1 MVVAVVPVALAVSNY
16 SLLTSC
22 TEHLFIIDL
31 FYPLPLPNG
40 MTLVLRYVISNP
52 LVLLKKLYFPFTMCL
67 LITLLMI
74 LLLID
79 LMQFSILV
87 YI

>member
-1 MVVAVVPVALAVSNY
+1 MLLFQLPLQYQTTLFSQAALIIV
-16 SLLTSC
+16 
-22 TEHLFIIDL
+22 IDL
-31 FYPLPLPNG
+31 FNPLPLPNG
-40 MTLVLRYVISNP
+40 MTLVLRYVVSNP

-79 LMQFSILV
+79 LMQFSTLV
-87 YI
+87 

>member
-1 MVVAVVPVALAVSNY
+1 MLLSQLPWQYQTTLFSQAALSI
-16 SLLTSC
+16 
-22 TEHLFIIDL
+22 IIDL
-31 FYPLPLPNG
+31 FYPVPLPNG
-40 MTLVLRYVISNP
+40 MTLVLRYIVSNP

-67 LITLLMI
+67 LIMLLMI